1 MKWRHSI
8 VYLVV
13 LLLAGG
19 YFYYFEVV
27 KTREKEAAVKQA
39 EKVFQLKSDA
49 IQAMEIHVRKRPP
62 VKLSKETHWKIVE
75 PVPADVDDLALEG
88 VLDTLAGLT
97 KERTIA
103 ETAEDLAPYGLLEPS
118 VRVRFKAGDS
128 WTDLL
133 LGERNP
139 LQDAYYARVEG
150 RPQVFLVSEGSGDS
164 LNKGL
169 DDLRKKSLF
178 AFKPEEVRKLEVSWK
193 TGETLAVERPAGS
206 QDWKIKGHEE
216 VKVKAGKV
224 RNVLEQIQW
233 LRADTFLENETVG
246 LASHGLEPPRVKV
259 RLQLENDQVVELLL
273 SDVQGKNSDR
283 VAAAGSQVRGI
294 VELPSSILQD
304 LPVHFAALEDRS
316 LLGMRRDE
324 VRQVEWSLGERR
336 GHVTAAEKDQWKFKS
351 DGVEGENLKEPW
363 RVQAV
368 LWELND
374 SEYSEKISPMP
385 PLPESPYGRLSFWDK
400 DRKRTTLTWE
410 KPDEA
415 NTEPVCVW
423 LEKDGAMMAVRVKA
437 GRIATLQRELEAI
450 PMPSEQSAP

>member
-19 YFYYFEVV
+19 YFYYFEVL
-27 KTREKEAAVKQA
+27 KKREKEAAVQQA

-49 IQAMEIHVRKRPP
+49 IQAMEIHARNRPP
-62 VKLSKETHWKIVE
+62 VTLSKEAHWKIAE
-75 PVPADVDDLALEG
+75 PIPADVDDLVLEG
-88 VLDTLAGLT
+88 VLETLVGLA

-118 VRVRFKAGDS
+118 VRVRFKTGDG

-133 LGERNP
+133 LGDRNP

-150 RPQVFLVSEGSGDS
+150 RPQIFLVNEGSGDS

-178 AFKPEEVRKLEVSWK
+178 AFKPEEVRKLEVSWR
-193 TGETLAVERPAGS
+193 TGETVTVERPAGS
-206 QDWKIKGHEE
+206 QDWKIKGHED
-216 VKVKAGKV
+216 VRVKAGKV

-246 LASHGLEPPRVKV
+246 LASHGLQPPRVTV

-273 SDVQGKNSDR
+273 SDLQGKNSDR
-283 VAAAGSQVRGI
+283 VAAAGSQMRGI

-304 LPVHFAALEDRS
+304 LPANFAALEDRS

-324 VRQVEWSLGERR
+324 VRQVEWSIGECR
-336 GHVTAAEKDQWKFKS
+336 GHVAAAEKDQWKFKS
-351 DGVEGENLKEPW
+351 DGAEGENLKESW

-374 SEYSEKISPMP
+374 SEYLEKVSPMP
-385 PLPESPYGRLSFWDK
+385 SLPESPYGRAAFWDK
-400 DRKRTTLTWE
+400 DRRRTTLTWE

-415 NTEPVCVW
+415 NTVPVRVW

-437 GRIATLQRELEAI
+437 GRMATLQRELEAI
-450 PMPSEQSAP
+450 PVASAQSVP